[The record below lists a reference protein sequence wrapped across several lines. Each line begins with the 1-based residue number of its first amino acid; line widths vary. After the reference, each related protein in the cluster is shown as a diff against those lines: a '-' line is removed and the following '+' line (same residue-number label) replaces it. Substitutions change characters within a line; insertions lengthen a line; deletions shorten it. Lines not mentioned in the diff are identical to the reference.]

1 MSFEFFIAYRHLL
14 SRRKQAFLTLITVIS
29 ILGVIVGVAV
39 LIVVMSVM
47 NGYEV
52 DLRDKILGNR
62 AHIIINHI
70 EKKGIKNYEDLIKK
84 IDEVK
89 GVTGSAPYVLTEGI
103 ASSRYDTIGVV
114 IRGVKTNE
122 EVKVSKIKDN
132 IKEGSF
138 DFNVVR
144 VNEDEEMAG
153 GIVIGV
159 LLADR
164 LGVGLNDTMTLTVP
178 RQVWSPFQPVPA
190 VDKNF
195 RITGIFY
202 TGLFEY
208 DSNLVYVDR
217 DVLQEAIAQKGVVNG
232 IEVKVSDIFGVDKI
246 AERLKERLGY
256 PYLIQTWKETNRS
269 LFYALRIEK
278 ITMFIILVLIV
289 FVAALNIASS
299 LIMTVI
305 EKTRDIGILRSL
317 GATRGAI
324 RRIFIFEGSIVGIL
338 GTVIGVIIGV
348 ALAIVLRDYVHIG
361 LPKDVY
367 YIDRLPVVLS
377 VRDILIIS
385 GASVLISILAT
396 IYPSFRA
403 SRLDP
408 VEAIRY
414 E

>member
-190 VDKNF
+190 VDKIF

-232 IEVKVSDIFGVDKI
+232 IEVKVSDIFGVDSI

-278 ITMFIILVLIV
+278 ITMFIILILII

-324 RRIFIFEGSIVGIL
+324 RRIFIFEGSIVGIM
-338 GTVIGVIIGV
+338 GTVIGVVTGV
-348 ALAIVLRDYVHIG
+348 AFAIILRDYVHIG

>member
-14 SRRKQAFLTLITVIS
+14 SRRKQAFLTIITIIS
-29 ILGVIVGVAV
+29 ILGVIIGVAV

-70 EKKGIKNYEDLIKK
+70 EKKGIKNYEELIKK
-84 IDEVK
+84 IDKVD
-89 GVTGSAPYVLTEGI
+89 GITGSAPYVLTEGI

-114 IRGVKTNE
+114 IRGVKPNE

-138 DFNVVR
+138 SFEASKSS
-144 VNEDEEMAG
+144 EDEELAG
-153 GIVIGV
+153 GVVVGV

-164 LGVGLNDTMTLTVP
+164 LGVSINDTMTLSIP
-178 RQVWSPFQPVPA
+178 RQVWSPFQPVPV

-195 RITGIFY
+195 RVTGIFY

-217 DVLQEAIAQKGVVNG
+217 DVLQDAIAQKGVVNG
-232 IEVKVSDIFGVDKI
+232 IEVKVKDIFGVDKI

-269 LFYALRIEK
+269 LFYALRLEK
-278 ITMFIILVLIV
+278 ITMFVILILII

-324 RRIFIFEGSIVGIL
+324 RRIFIFEGSIIGIM

-377 VRDILIIS
+377 IKDIFIIC
-385 GASVLISILAT
+385 GASILISILAT

-408 VEAIRY
+408 IEAIRY

>member
-1 MSFEFFIAYRHLL
+1 MSFELFIASRHLL
-14 SRRKQAFLTLITVIS
+14 SRRKQAFLTIITIIS
-29 ILGVIVGVAV
+29 ILGVIIGVAV

-70 EKKGIKNYEDLIKK
+70 EKKGIKNYEELIKK
-84 IDEVK
+84 IDKVD
-89 GVTGSAPYVLTEGI
+89 GITGSAPYVLTEGI

-114 IRGVKTNE
+114 IRGVKPNE

-138 DFNVVR
+138 SFEASKSS
-144 VNEDEEMAG
+144 EDEELAG
-153 GIVIGV
+153 GVVVGV

-164 LGVGLNDTMTLTVP
+164 LGVSINDTMTLSIP
-178 RQVWSPFQPVPA
+178 RQVWSPFQPVPV

-195 RITGIFY
+195 RVTGIFY

-217 DVLQEAIAQKGVVNG
+217 DVLQDAIAQKGVVNG
-232 IEVKVSDIFGVDKI
+232 IEVKVKDIFGVDRI

-269 LFYALRIEK
+269 LFYALRLEK
-278 ITMFIILVLIV
+278 ITMFVILILII

-305 EKTRDIGILRSL
+305 ERTRDIGILRSL

-324 RRIFIFEGSIVGIL
+324 RRIFIFEGSIVGIM

-377 VRDILIIS
+377 IKDIFIIC
-385 GASVLISILAT
+385 GASILISILAT

-408 VEAIRY
+408 IEAIRY